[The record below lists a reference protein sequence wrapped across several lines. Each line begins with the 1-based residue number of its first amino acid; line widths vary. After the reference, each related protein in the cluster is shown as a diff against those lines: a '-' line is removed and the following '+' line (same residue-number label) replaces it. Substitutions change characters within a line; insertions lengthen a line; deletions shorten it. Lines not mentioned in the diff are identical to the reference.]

1 MQNFTTKCEQQTYK
15 LLNNI
20 AFIGGFYTY
29 FAMEMFLRT
38 LSKLEKFSPLFS

>member
-20 AFIGGFYTY
+20 AFIGGFYTN
-29 FAMEMFLRT
+29 FAMEILLRT
-38 LSKLEKFSPLFS
+38 LSKLEKFSLLLS